1 MPTSAQTRRA
11 LLRTSALAVAGAG
24 ALAAAR
30 PLPDPSCS
38 TPAGTPGGTAA
49 TLPAPA
55 GDARSGEAATSGARA
70 VRTVRLT
77 AVSGTVDLGGRTVRT
92 WSYGDDLP
100 GRQIRVTAGETL
112 AVTLANH
119 LPRSTTLHWH
129 GLGVPNAMDG
139 VPGITQRAVR
149 PGADFVYRFPLDSP
163 GTYWYHS
170 HAGVQADRGLYGPL
184 IVEDPHEPLG
194 YDTEWVVVLDDWLDG
209 VGGRT
214 PDAELKKLLGGRGG
228 GMSMSDGDGKGGGGD
243 SRGGDGDG
251 DPEGDAHGSAP
262 HGSDRAGRRPQR
274 GKSALLGGVGG
285 DVKYPYYLVNGRTAN
300 APRVF
305 AARPGQRIRIRLI
318 NASGDTAFRVALG
331 GHRMTVTHTDGH
343 PVRPTDTDALMLGMG
358 ERYDVLVTAGDGVF
372 PLTALAE
379 GKGGAARALL
389 RTASGAA
396 PGASARPRELDG
408 RLVSADE
415 LLADDSVAMDDR
427 RPDRTLGLR
436 LTGTMKKYDW
446 AFGGERYDPEKVREV
461 RAGERVRVVLT
472 NATKMWHPVHL
483 HGHAFALT
491 GTQDGPGARKDTVAV
506 LPGRSVAVDFD
517 AVNPGVW
524 MLHCHNAYHQEAG
537 MMTLLRY

>member
-38 TPAGTPGGTAA
+38 TPAGTPGGAAA

-251 DPEGDAHGSAP
+251 GPEGDTVPLRMVPTGPAGGRSGGRVRCSAGSAAT
-262 HGSDRAGRRPQR
+262 SSTRTTWSTDGRRTP
-274 GKSALLGGVGG
+274 
-285 DVKYPYYLVNGRTAN
+285 
-300 APRVF
+300 
-305 AARPGQRIRIRLI
+305 PG
-318 NASGDTAFRVALG
+318 S
-331 GHRMTVTHTDGH
+331 
-343 PVRPTDTDALMLGMG
+343 
-358 ERYDVLVTAGDGVF
+358 
-372 PLTALAE
+372 
-379 GKGGAARALL
+379 
-389 RTASGAA
+389 S
-396 PGASARPRELDG
+396 
-408 RLVSADE
+408 
-415 LLADDSVAMDDR
+415 R
-427 RPDRTLGLR
+427 R
-436 LTGTMKKYDW
+436 
-446 AFGGERYDPEKVREV
+446 
-461 RAGERVRVVLT
+461 
-472 NATKMWHPVHL
+472 
-483 HGHAFALT
+483 
-491 GTQDGPGARKDTVAV
+491 GPGS
-506 LPGRSVAVDFD
+506 GS
-517 AVNPGVW
+517 GS
-524 MLHCHNAYHQEAG
+524 G
-537 MMTLLRY
+537 